1 MTEKT
6 DRTARST
13 STRQKQKGVSMKKST
28 TTTTEATAGAEITAA
43 TDRMF
48 VRAHHHAR
56 RYACIEVNAPAATAT
71 AVRPTVNV
79 AFVLDRS
86 GSMAGGDK
94 FGLATAAI
102 REGIGRLQKDDRL
115 AIVAFDTSI
124 DVVAESTQATPAGKA
139 AAIAALERIAPR
151 GGTDLAGGWLRGAEQ
166 VASGLMADGVNRVI
180 LLTDGQANHGMTDP
194 AEIATH
200 AAGLRVRGVAS
211 STLGVGED
219 HDEALLGG
227 MADAGGGTFRFI
239 GRPDEIGPAI
249 AQEVGELLEVTAR
262 GAVIRLTGPAGIHVE
277 TLSPFPIERAGGT
290 TTIALGDMVA
300 DQVIRVI
307 VAVDF
312 PMGEV
317 GTEIGLVAELADRGG
332 RLAGGTTL
340 TWRFAD
346 NRTNDTQPRD
356 RAVDR
361 VVARTFAD
369 RALRDVVAMN
379 RRMEWEAARHHL
391 LSVAMRVAEYAG
403 DDAELLGIVDELRRA
418 AEMWS
423 VQRSEFDRKR
433 SHSRAMSSLKYR
445 EDDLHAAPIKR
456 VR

>member
-1 MTEKT
+1 M
-6 DRTARST
+6 
-13 STRQKQKGVSMKKST
+13 QKST
-28 TTTTEATAGAEITAA
+28 KTEQAGAGAEITAA
-43 TDRMF
+43 TDRTV
-48 VRAHHHAR
+48 VRAHHHSR
-56 RYACIEVNAPAATAT
+56 RYACIEVTAPAATAT
-71 AVRPTVNV
+71 ATRPTVNV

-86 GSMAGGDK
+86 GSMSGRNK

-115 AIVAFDTSI
+115 TIVAFDTEV
-124 DVVAESTQATPAGKA
+124 DVVAPATRATAEGKA
-139 AAIAALERIAPR
+139 AAIAALERIGPR

-166 VASGLMADGVNRVI
+166 VAAGMIDDGVNRVI
-180 LLTDGQANHGMTDP
+180 LLTDGQANHGMTDSR
-194 AEIATH
+194 EIETH
-200 AAGLRVRGVAS
+200 AAGLRVRGIAS

-239 GRPDEIGPAI
+239 GRPEEIGPAI

-262 GAVIRLTGPAGIHVE
+262 GAVVRLTGPAGIHVE

-290 TTIALGDMVA
+290 TTITLGDMVA

-307 VAVDF
+307 VTVDF

-317 GTEIGLVAELADRGG
+317 GTEIGLVAELADRSG
-332 RLAGGTTL
+332 RLTGGSTL

-369 RALRDVVAMN
+369 RALRDVTEMN
-379 RRMEWEAARHHL
+379 RRHDWEGARNRL
-391 LSVAMRVAEYAG
+391 LSVAARVAEYAG
-403 DDAELLGIVDELRRA
+403 EDAELRAIVVELREA
-418 AEMWS
+418 AELWS
-423 VQRSEFDRKR
+423 VVRSELDLKGQYAR
-433 SHSRAMSSLKYR
+433 SASSLKSR
-445 EDDLHAAPIKR
+445 LVEHNAAPR
-456 VR
+456 RRGH